1 MYRELSLE
9 VKHPAHA
16 WHILLVLTLSRDRS
30 CSTRCVADTLGAPL
44 LALTLALPHT
54 LT

>member
-1 MYRELSLE
+1 MYQELSLE

-16 WHILLVLTLSRDRS
+16 WHILLVLTLSRDWS
-30 CSTRCVADTLGAPL
+30 YSTWFVADTVGAPL
-44 LALTLALPHT
+44 LALTLTLPHT